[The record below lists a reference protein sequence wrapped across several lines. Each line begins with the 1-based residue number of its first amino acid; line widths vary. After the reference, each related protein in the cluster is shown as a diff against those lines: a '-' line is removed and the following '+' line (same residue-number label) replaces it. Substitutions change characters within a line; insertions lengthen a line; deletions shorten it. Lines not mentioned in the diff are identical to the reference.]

1 MKAFNVSRGAI
12 IIGCPGTSNNF
23 LPGVNPDINNVKK
36 FLQSDKGGSW
46 NTDEII
52 LLDNPSEQRVNQVIA
67 NTKKDYLLI
76 YFSGHGYTD
85 LRKRRM
91 ISLKDNSIPDT
102 NLLNDSPRQLVI
114 IDACRNFVSSGIGG
128 LDIQAEGS
136 DNFESFSTYDFFSEQ
151 IMLSPYGKIIVH
163 STQSGYSSYDTRDGG
178 VFTTNLL
185 KVSTRM
191 ISEFEYQPCNIQTL
205 LKFVP
210 QFISSSGFKQSPM
223 IAYTTGNLSVPFAL
237 TISEFEK
244 QQRALPNNSKPESIN
259 SNFENFVN
267 AALLTLAL
275 VCVVGAIASGSKS

>member
-1 MKAFNVSRGAI
+1 MKVFNISRGAI
-12 IIGCPGTSNNF
+12 IIGCPGPSNNF
-23 LPGVNPDINNVKK
+23 LPGVNPDINNIKK
-36 FLQSDKGGSW
+36 FLLSDKGGSW
-46 NTDEII
+46 NTDEIV
-52 LLDNPSEQRVNQVIA
+52 LLDNPTEQRVNQVIA

-91 ISLKDNSIPDT
+91 ISLKDSSIPDT

-114 IDACRNFVSSGIGG
+114 IDACRNFVSAGIGG
-128 LDIQAEGS
+128 LNIQPEGS
-136 DNFESFSTYDFFSEQ
+136 NNFESFSTYDFFSEQ

-185 KVSTRM
+185 KVSTSM
-191 ISEFEYQPCNIQTL
+191 ISELEYQPCNIQTL

-223 IAYTTGNLSVPFAL
+223 IAYSNGNLSVPFAL

-244 QQRALPNNSKPESIN
+244 ELRAHANNSKPVAISN
-259 SNFENFVN
+259 SFENFVN
-267 AALLTLAL
+267 AALLTLAF
-275 VCVVGAIASGSKS
+275 VCVVGAIASRRS